1 VTYSQVIY
9 NDAPTLW
16 WQLNDSPAYHTSS
29 VIDASGNDVAA
40 IQYNV
45 LFKTPGGPAVT
56 SMSCATFNGLTG
68 GYGGNPSTIQSSYN
82 PDTYLSISLECWVNF
97 PVVPGSG
104 SPRFIA
110 SSNTAVDNYG
120 CELYWASTGSLHFSV
135 ATASATGS
143 ATCAWSPTAHTWY
156 HLVAT
161 WDGTHQFL
169 YINGVLQSTS
179 SFTPTALEITG
190 TDPSSPQLG
199 FGCGYPVTYTSGDM
213 FAGLMSN
220 VAVYDYSLS
229 AAQVTAHYVGVAE
242 IPIPVPLNCYTTN
255 LCPNPS
261 FINDRT
267 GYTALTNTGIALA
280 PGVSYTGRQSLV
292 VETDGI
298 ASGEGVLLPSGV
310 VPSFCNG
317 SVQLRLLGASGNLT
331 VSVFTHPS
339 SVSPLASVPVTLSNS
354 NVWQPIVINNL
365 DLFEYQEI
373 FVTVTTSSPQILMFW
388 VDTVQY
394 EPESPAHAYVDGSLP
409 FCEWVGVPGSSPSFQ
424 QFQFPMGS
432 NGSMNLSGRTVIPV
446 DVGAAFHMTST
457 AYSMDLYSVPPYIL
471 TTPGVPAGAF
481 NDFAFYQ
488 LTDPD
493 PAMSYVSWN
502 NAGTSSGQTNYNRIY
517 GLVSVPVAYEVSNN
531 QELWASAQYLASGY
545 QVASLGA
552 GQIANIAQL
561 QAELMPYQYNTAPTP
576 SAYDTPRAI
585 HTIIKPTR
593 MNYCPNPSGAVSDAG
608 WYLLGSAS
616 TLAQG
621 SATSSLVSGALDSN
635 CISCHITSSAGFDG
649 VGISIADLV
658 LGDTYTVSAW
668 VMTPSAG
675 FLDVTAICSGGEAQ
689 SFQQGTPYGTGEIYS
704 TGGPYGGVNVET
716 DMADNVWYNPTF
728 SFVAEYSTV
737 QLYFLPV
744 IDTATFS
751 SPVTL
756 NVDAVMVEPTD
767 LANVGTYFDGGF
779 GSPDYMWETGGTAG
793 LARSYYYMRHN
804 AAAASIPV
812 VVSDATPLGLSAATP
827 LFATPP
833 TQ

>member
-1 VTYSQVIY
+1 MSYSTVVY

-16 WQLNDSPAYHTSS
+16 WQLNDSLAHSTSS
-29 VIDASGNDVAA
+29 VVDASGNDVAA
-40 IQYNV
+40 VQYNV
-45 LFKTPGGPAVT
+45 QFKTPGGPPVT
-56 SMSCATFNGLTG
+56 GMACATFSGLTG
-68 GYGGNPSTIQSSYN
+68 GYGGNSSTIQSSYN
-82 PDTYLSISLECWVNF
+82 PDTYLEISLECWVNF
-97 PVVPGSG
+97 PTVPVSG
-104 SPRFIA
+104 NPKFIA

-120 CELYWASTGSLHFSV
+120 CEFYWASSTDTLHFSV

-143 ATCAWSPTAHTWY
+143 ASCSWTPVANTWY

-161 WDGTHQFL
+161 WDGAHQFI
-169 YINGVLQSTS
+169 YINGVLETTS

-190 TDPSSPQLG
+190 TNPSSPRLG
-199 FGCGYPVTYTSGDM
+199 FGCGYPVTYTSSDM
-213 FAGLMSN
+213 FTGLMSN
-220 VAVYDYSLS
+220 VAVYDYSLTQ
-229 AAQVTAHYVGVAE
+229 AQVTAHYVGVAE
-242 IPIPVPLNCYTTN
+242 IPIAYPINCYTTN

-261 FINDRT
+261 LINDRA
-267 GYTALTNTGIALA
+267 GYVALTNTGIALA
-280 PGVSYTGRQSLV
+280 PGISFTGKQSLV

-298 ASGEGVLLPSGV
+298 ASGEGVMLPSGV
-310 VPSFCNG
+310 VPYFCTG

-331 VSVFTHPS
+331 VNVFTHPS
-339 SVSPLASVPVTLSNS
+339 SVSPLASVPVTLSS
-354 NVWQPIVINNL
+354 STVWQPIVINGLN
-365 DLFEYQEI
+365 LFEDQEI
-373 FVTVTTSSPQILMFW
+373 FVTVTTSSPQITMFW

-394 EPESPAHAYVDGSLP
+394 EPESPAHPYIDGTTP

-424 QFQFPMGS
+424 QFQFPMGA

-446 DVGAAFHMTST
+446 DVGKAFHITAT

-471 TTPGVPAGAF
+471 STPGVPAGAF

-502 NAGTSSGQTNYNRIY
+502 NAGTSSGQTNYSRIY

-545 QVASLGA
+545 QAASLGA
-552 GQIANIAQL
+552 GQIANITQL
-561 QAELMPYQYNTAPTP
+561 QAELMPYQYGTAPTP
-576 SAYDTPRAI
+576 STYDTPRAI

-593 MNYCPNPSGAVSDAG
+593 MNYCTNPSGAISTAG
-608 WYLLGSAS
+608 WYLLGSAT
-616 TLAQG
+616 TLAQS
-621 SATSSLVSGALDSN
+621 SANSSAVSGALDSY
-635 CISCHITSSAGFDG
+635 CISCQIISTSGVDG
-649 VGISIADLV
+649 LGISIGDLI

-689 SFQQGTPYGTGEIYS
+689 SFQQGTAYGTGQTFNS
-704 TGGPYGGVNVET
+704 GPYGGVNVET

-737 QLYFLPV
+737 QLLFQPV

-756 NVDAVMVEPTD
+756 NVDAVMVEPVD

-793 LARSYYYMRHN
+793 LARSYYYLRHN
-804 AAAASIPV
+804 AAVAAIPV
-812 VVSDATPLGLSAATP
+812 VIADATPQGLSAATP
-827 LFATPP
+827 LLATPP